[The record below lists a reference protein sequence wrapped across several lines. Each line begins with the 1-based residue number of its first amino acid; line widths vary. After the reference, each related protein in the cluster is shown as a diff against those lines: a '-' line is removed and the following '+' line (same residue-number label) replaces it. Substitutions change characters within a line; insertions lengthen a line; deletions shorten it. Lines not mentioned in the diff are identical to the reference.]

1 MHGTLRSENSGA
13 SHPPSKKTHTTIA
26 SYLLAAMRVSSSL
39 SAWRNRAQI
48 SLSLLAIFLL
58 SSTRGELEPLA
69 VSVQPG
75 AIWGVCFWIALKE
88 GYFEELGLNVSY
100 TVWASGAPQ
109 VNAAAENKTWDVGAA
124 GCVPNVIGGLK
135 EIDLIA
141 LSDDESEV
149 SAMVANANGL
159 SQWPPKSF
167 DGINVAVT
175 PNSTVHY
182 AALKCLRDQYPDAPG
197 YDFIFEQQ
205 DAVIQSLKG
214 NEPLADY
221 GTLWPPNLYSFLY
234 STEGAGIVCSGESA
248 NAKVLGGIMARREFG
263 NEKPDSVARFLAA
276 WIRGIGFIKNPKNRE
291 QSEKYFFD
299 FTQDSVDIAGYVPAA
314 GDIAN
319 EFALRPMFELEE
331 QLAIFDRSKGKSQVD
346 TWYEAVSKFMVENGA
361 ISTDPPVESYI
372 TDKYLKMVAE
382 NETLREFVIKDSV
395 SYAKPEEEQSESAE
409 ASSALPQSVV
419 FSALAALPCLAA
431 LLA

>member
-1 MHGTLRSENSGA
+1 
-13 SHPPSKKTHTTIA
+13 
-26 SYLLAAMRVSSSL
+26 MRVPSSL
-39 SAWRNRAQI
+39 SSWRNKAQI
-48 SLSLLAIFLL
+48 SLSILAIFLL

-88 GYFEELGLNVSY
+88 GYFEELGFNVSY
-100 TVWASGAPQ
+100 TVWESGAPQ

-135 EIDLIA
+135 DIELIA

-167 DGINVAVT
+167 DGVKVAVT

-205 DAVIQSLKG
+205 DKVIESMKFSDDA
-214 NEPLADY
+214 EPLADY

-234 STEGAGIVCSGESA
+234 SVDGAGIVCSGESA

-276 WIRGIGFIKNPKNRE
+276 WIRGIGFIKNPKNRKK
-291 QSEKYFFD
+291 SEEHFFG
-299 FTQDSVDIAGYVPAA
+299 FTQDSVDIAGYVPEA

-331 QLAIFDRSKGKSQVD
+331 QLVIFDRSQGKSQVD

-382 NETLREFVIKDSV
+382 NETLREFALKDSE
-395 SYAKPEEEQSESAE
+395 SYTKPEEEQSGTEE
-409 ASSALPQSVV
+409 ASSAASHSLV
-419 FSALAALPCLAA
+419 FSVLAALQCFAA
-431 LLA
+431 FVF